1 MTHLSLEENSKDNVM
16 QEKRLE
22 QALKTAIENLDGICW
37 KLVSPGISGVPDRIC
52 LKAGRIVFVEL
63 KAPGKKPRPI
73 QNRRI
78 EQLQG
83 QGFIVLVVDSLDGIA
98 EVANALQAA

>member
-1 MTHLSLEENSKDNVM
+1 MKEKHLEN
-16 QEKRLE
+16 RLKKSVE
-22 QALKTAIENLDGICW
+22 AIGGICW